1 MLEINTVYAGY
12 GGSSVL
18 NGASLSFKAGEV
30 VGLAGYNGMGKT
42 TLLRTVMGVLPVKAG
57 VIRWD
62 GQEIHQMLVHKRA
75 RQGISFVKQGCS
87 GFPKLS
93 VLENLNLAAYADP
106 SNGRRNFEKVLAKM
120 PRLERLL
127 KRPSG
132 ALSGGER
139 QLLALARALISSP
152 KLLLIDEITD
162 GIQPSICD
170 ELGELL
176 ASIRNSEGVSMLV
189 VDQDLRFLAK
199 LVDRAFVMNKG
210 EIAGE
215 RTPLELTSDT
225 PFVFN

>member
-1 MLEINTVYAGY
+1 MDTA
-12 GGSSVL
+12 
-18 NGASLSFKAGEV
+18 ASLGHQ
-30 VGLAGYNGMGKT
+30 LT
-42 TLLRTVMGVLPVKAG
+42 
-57 VIRWD
+57 RW
-62 GQEIHQMLVHKRA
+62 
-75 RQGISFVKQGCS
+75 STSS
-87 GFPKLS
+87 G
-93 VLENLNLAAYADP
+93 
-106 SNGRRNFEKVLAKM
+106 RNFEKVLAKM